1 MSLFIFAYDTIL
13 SHKNTSTLQKTVC
26 KVIRTTKGIYMF
38 KLIFELLTDPLGLPV
53 NDLWEYLILAVIGI
67 IAYSIGWEASPGGLF
82 GSLIHWTVR
91 LLAFFSLWAC
101 TYAAIS
107 AVQWVIAH
115 WIITICVLVGIAL
128 AVYITLA
135 IRQNS
140 SYARLRK

>member
-1 MSLFIFAYDTIL
+1 
-13 SHKNTSTLQKTVC
+13 
-26 KVIRTTKGIYMF
+26 MF

-91 LLAFFSLWAC
+91 LLAFFVLWAC

-107 AVQWVIAH
+107 AVQWVIDH
-115 WIITICVLVGIAL
+115 WIITICVLFGIAL
-128 AVYITLA
+128 VVYITLA
-135 IRQNS
+135 ITQNS
-140 SYARLRK
+140 PHARLRK